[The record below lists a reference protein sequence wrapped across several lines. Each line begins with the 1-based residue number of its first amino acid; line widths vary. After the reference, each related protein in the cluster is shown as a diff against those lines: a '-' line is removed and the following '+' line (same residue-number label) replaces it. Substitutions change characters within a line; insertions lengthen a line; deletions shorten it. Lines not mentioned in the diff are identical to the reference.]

1 MKRSLIICA
10 ARLLFLSPRP
20 EVLELEGASEPLV
33 DTGVL
38 SCLVVSDSR
47 TPRIIACQAPLSTGF
62 SREEYWSG
70 LPFPSPQN
78 LPEPGTEH
86 SLQADSLLSEPP
98 FLWK

>member
-70 LPFPSPQN
+70 LPFLPPGDIPDLGIELKSPA
-78 LPEPGTEH
+78 L
-86 SLQADSLLSEPP
+86 
-98 FLWK
+98 